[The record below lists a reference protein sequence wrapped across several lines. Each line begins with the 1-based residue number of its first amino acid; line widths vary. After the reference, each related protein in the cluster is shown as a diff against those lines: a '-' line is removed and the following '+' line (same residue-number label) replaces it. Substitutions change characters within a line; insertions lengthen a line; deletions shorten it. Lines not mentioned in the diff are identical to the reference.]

1 MTENV
6 KKSRIN
12 LQPNI
17 TYGNLFAFFFATFA
31 GLSLMSFVSIG
42 QDILLNTFLKVPL
55 GEQGSVAGNLQSI
68 REFVVL
74 LSIGIGGVLADKI
87 SRRFVFCSGFLFIAL
102 GFALFP
108 FARNYSQIIG
118 FYAIS
123 GIGAAFITGMLT
135 TLLADY
141 IQPKSRGTIN
151 GIQGVLVG
159 FGALFT
165 VLLLKRLPKIFADS
179 GIETLDA
186 ARLTYFIIAGFGVL
200 TAIILWFGLSKKKPA
215 QSEEKKSFGGL
226 LKEGLKHGGKPG
238 IALAYVSAFVSRGD
252 LLVVGT
258 FLSLWITQSA
268 TAQGMNLTDAAAK
281 SGVILAVGGL
291 SQLVLG
297 PLIGYLCD
305 LIGRKSHRVDAL
317 ALASL
322 AGGIAW
328 CSFYFVESPL
338 QNSVLYLMILVGI
351 AQISGVITSQVLV
364 AQQAPPA
371 IRGSIIGFFG
381 LCGAFAQILLNWLG
395 GMLYSKWSPQMAFV
409 LVGILNLI
417 LVVLC
422 FAMRPFI
429 ENKEQ
434 GGEVFIEG

>member
-1 MTENV
+1 MSENI
-6 KKSRIN
+6 KKSRIA
-12 LQPNI
+12 LQEGI
-17 TYGNLFAFFFATFA
+17 TLGNLAAFFFATFA

-42 QDILLNTFLKVPL
+42 QDILLNTFLKVPI
-55 GEQGSVAGNLQSI
+55 EQQGNVGGTLQAI
-68 REFVVL
+68 REIVVL
-74 LSIGIGGVLADKI
+74 LSIGIGGILADKI
-87 SRRFVFCSGFLFIAL
+87 SRKFVFCTGFLFIAL
-102 GFALFP
+102 GFSLFP
-108 FARNYSQIIG
+108 FAASFEQVVG

-165 VLLLKRLPKIFADS
+165 VLFLKRLPKIFADS
-179 GIETLDA
+179 GMETFDA

-200 TAIILWFGLSKKKPA
+200 TAIILWLTLSNKKPA
-215 QSEEKKSFGGL
+215 QVQEKQGFFAL
-226 LKEGLKHGGKPG
+226 LLEGLKQGKKPG
-238 IALAYVSAFVSRGD
+238 IALSYASAFVSRGD
-252 LLVVGT
+252 LLIVGT
-258 FLSLWITQSA
+258 FLSLWITQA
-268 TAQGMNLTDAAAK
+268 AQAQGMSLTDAAAK
-281 SGVILAVGGL
+281 SGLILAVGGL

-297 PLIGYLCD
+297 PVIGYVFD

-322 AGGIAW
+322 VGGVAW
-328 CSFYFVESPL
+328 CSFYLVETPL
-338 QNSVLYLMILVGI
+338 ENSVLYLMILVGI
-351 AQISGVITSQVLV
+351 AQISGVISSQVLV

-371 IRGSIIGFFG
+371 IRGSVIGFFG

-395 GMLYSKWSPQMAFV
+395 GKLYSGWSPQMAFV
-409 LVGILNLI
+409 LVGALNFL

-422 FAMRPFI
+422 LAMRPYI
-429 ENKEQ
+429 ENKEHS
-434 GGEVFIEG
+434 ESAL

>member
-1 MTENV
+1 MSENI

-12 LQPNI
+12 LQENI
-17 TYGNLFAFFFATFA
+17 TFGNLLAFFFATFA

-42 QDILLNTFLKVPL
+42 QDILLNTFLKIPT
-55 GEQGSVAGNLQSI
+55 EQQGSVAGNLQAV
-68 REFVVL
+68 REVVVL
-74 LSIGIGGVLADKI
+74 LSIGIGGILADKV
-87 SRRFVFCSGFLFIAL
+87 SRRFVFCTGFLFIAT
-102 GFALFP
+102 GFSLFP
-108 FARNYSQIIG
+108 FATSVPQVIG

-165 VLLLKRLPKIFADS
+165 VLFLKRLPKIFADS
-179 GIETLDA
+179 GMETADA

-200 TAIILWFGLSKKKPA
+200 VAIILWFTLSKTKPA
-215 QSEEKKSFGGL
+215 QPEEKQGFFAL
-226 LKEGLKHGGKPG
+226 LQEGLKQGRKPG
-238 IALAYVSAFVSRGD
+238 IALAYASAFVSRAD
-252 LLVVGT
+252 LLIVGT

-268 TAQGMNLTDAAAK
+268 TAQGMSLTDAAAK

-291 SQLVLG
+291 SQLILG
-297 PLIGYLCD
+297 PIIGYLCD
-305 LIGRKSHRVDAL
+305 LVGRKSHRVDAL

-328 CSFYFVESPL
+328 CSFYFVETPL
-338 QNSVLYLMILVGI
+338 ETTVLYLMILVGI

-381 LCGAFAQILLNWLG
+381 LCGAFSQILLNWLG
-395 GMLYSKWSPQMAFV
+395 GKLYSNWSPQMAFV
-409 LVGILNLI
+409 LVGALNFA

-422 FAMRPFI
+422 IVMRPFV

-434 GGEVFIEG
+434 ETI

>member
-1 MTENV
+1 MSENI
-6 KKSRIN
+6 KKSRIA
-12 LQPNI
+12 LQENI
-17 TYGNLFAFFFATFA
+17 TYGNLVAFFFATFA

-42 QDILLNTFLKVPL
+42 QDILLNTFLKIPT
-55 GEQGSVAGNLQSI
+55 EQQGSVAGNLQAV
-68 REFVVL
+68 REIVVL
-74 LSIGIGGVLADKI
+74 LSIGIGGILADKV
-87 SRRFVFCSGFLFIAL
+87 SRRFVFCFGFLFIAV
-102 GFALFP
+102 GFSLFP
-108 FARNYSQIIG
+108 FASTVPQVLV
-118 FYAIS
+118 FYTLS

-165 VLLLKRLPKIFADS
+165 VLFLKRLPKIFADS
-179 GIETLDA
+179 GMETYDA

-200 TAIILWFGLSKKKPA
+200 TAVILWFTLSQTKPA
-215 QSEEKKSFGGL
+215 QTEEKQGFIAL
-226 LKEGLKHGGKPG
+226 LKEGLRQGKKPG
-238 IALAYVSAFVSRGD
+238 IALSYASAFVSRAD
-252 LLVVGT
+252 LLIVGT

-268 TAQGMNLTDAAAK
+268 TAQGMSLTDAAAK

-291 SQLVLG
+291 SQLILG
-297 PLIGYLCD
+297 PFIGYLCD
-305 LIGRKSHRVDAL
+305 LVGRKFHRVDAL
-317 ALASL
+317 ALASV

-328 CSFYFVESPL
+328 CSFYLVETPL
-338 QNSVLYLMILVGI
+338 ESAVLLIMILVGI

-381 LCGAFAQILLNWLG
+381 LCGAFSQILLNWLG
-395 GMLYSKWSPQMAFV
+395 GKLYSQWSPQMAFV
-409 LVGILNLI
+409 LVGGLNFA
-417 LVVLC
+417 LVILC
-422 FAMRPFI
+422 FVMRPFI

-434 GGEVFIEG
+434 ESI